1 MRGRHGERGMA
12 MPWTMMLL
20 LMAAALSAVL
30 LERGR
35 GLVAATSHDETS
47 LRALYAA
54 EGGLAFA
61 RHNLAL
67 ETGYAGETIRVGAC
81 EVDIAV
87 TRVDAAAQES
97 AEGVA
102 KAARGWNVVVIARPG
117 SVRLEATY
125 RRVAGVP
132 ELVSW
137 RRG

>member
-12 MPWTMMLL
+12 MPWAMMLL

-35 GLVAATSHDETS
+35 GLAAATSHDETS

-67 ETGYAGETIRVGAC
+67 DTDYAGETIRVGAC
-81 EVDIAV
+81 EVDVAV
-87 TRVDAAAQES
+87 TRTDVADKGAAAGG
-97 AEGVA
+97 AAAVEG
-102 KAARGWNVVVIARPG
+102 WDVVVTARPG
-117 SVRLEATY
+117 SMRLEARLRGTD
-125 RRVAGVP
+125 ALP
-132 ELVSW
+132 AIVSW
-137 RRG
+137 SER